1 MQALIDL
8 LLEYWIVP
16 VGAGI
21 FLGPYVYSYFSKKIS
36 TINFKLPS
44 FKKSAV
50 EPVAVVTNN
59 DDADSLIEKD
69 LDAVYWLAK
78 RAVDVNDETLVA
90 EMESVNKKIYY
101 IHCNMRK
108 SASSTK

>member
-1 MQALIDL
+1 MQTLIDF
-8 LLEYWIVP
+8 LLEYWILP
-16 VGAGI
+16 VGAGVL
-21 FLGPYVYSYFSKKIS
+21 LGPYAYSYFSKKVS

-44 FKKSAV
+44 FKKADA
-50 EPVAVVTNN
+50 PIVVN
-59 DDADSLIEKD
+59 DNDSLIEKD

-101 IHCNMRK
+101 IHCDMRK
-108 SASSTK
+108 SASSAK

>member
-8 LLEYWIVP
+8 LLEYWIIP
-16 VGAGI
+16 VGAAVL
-21 FLGPYVYSYFSKKIS
+21 LGPSAYSYFSKKIS
-36 TINFKLPS
+36 TIKFKLPS
-44 FKKSAV
+44 FKKKETPIEV
-50 EPVAVVTNN
+50 I

-69 LDAVYWLAK
+69 LNAVYWLAK

-108 SASSTK
+108 SATSTK